1 MKSIYEL
8 ELHENIDKSEFLQ
21 IIRVSG
27 GWIYNFRQ
35 GGEVFVPYSNEFN
48 QNKDRDG
55 LDRFKGLGF
64 TKEEVNKITDN

>member
-8 ELHENIDKSEFLQ
+8 ELHEGVEISKLVQ
-21 IIRVSG
+21 VMRVSG
-27 GWIYNFRQ
+27 GWIYNLKQ
-35 GGEVFVPYSNEFN
+35 GGETFVPYSNEFN

-64 TKEEVNKITDN
+64 TKEEINTISNK